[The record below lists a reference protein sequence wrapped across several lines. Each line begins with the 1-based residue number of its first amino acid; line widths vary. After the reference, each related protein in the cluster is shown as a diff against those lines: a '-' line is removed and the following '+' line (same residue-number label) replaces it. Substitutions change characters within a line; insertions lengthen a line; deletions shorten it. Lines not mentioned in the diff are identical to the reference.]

1 LTLAIF
7 TGSPIVKKEK
17 ITSVKQF
24 EITKQIPPND
34 DNYISTRY
42 QNVIQE
48 SSNFQEKKIIVR
60 HLKTEWSCFL
70 KKQER
75 DPCNFFRVKELKQTN
90 DNFILF

>member
-48 SSNFQEKKIIVR
+48 SSNFQGKKN
-60 HLKTEWSCFL
+60 HSETFE
-70 KKQER
+70 
-75 DPCNFFRVKELKQTN
+75 NRVVMFSEETGKRSMQ
-90 DNFILF
+90 LFQS